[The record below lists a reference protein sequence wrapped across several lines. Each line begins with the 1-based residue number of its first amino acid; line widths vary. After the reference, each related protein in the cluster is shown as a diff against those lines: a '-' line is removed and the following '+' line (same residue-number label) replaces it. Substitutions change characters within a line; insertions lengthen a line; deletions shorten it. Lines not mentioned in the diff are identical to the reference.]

1 MFETVRNAFKLK
13 EIRSR
18 IIYTLLMLVVV
29 RIGTQLPIPGV
40 NGSYF
45 SEWFSGNS
53 GSAFGFF
60 DAITGGSFEKMSV
73 FALNITPYITSSIII
88 QLLTIAIPKLEEL
101 QKDGEEGRK
110 KMTAITRYLTV
121 ALALMESLAMAIGFG
136 KSGLLLEYNALN
148 IITAVVT
155 LTAGS
160 TVIMW
165 IGERITENGVG
176 NGISI
181 VLTINI
187 ISRIPQDLTLLFE
200 QFVKG
205 KEIAFQVL
213 NLAIIIAII
222 IAVTVL
228 TVTLQGAERRIP
240 VQYSRKVQGRKQI
253 GGQSSYIPLKVN
265 TAGVIPIIFAQSL
278 FMFPL
283 IIMQLLGKSGGNG
296 VGGTILKMLNQSNW
310 CDFKEPIYSIGLIVY
325 IVLVIAFAYFYTSIT
340 FNPLEIADNM
350 KKQGGFIPGIRP
362 GKPTSEYLTKIL
374 NYIIFIGAVGLVI
387 VAIIP
392 IFFEGAF
399 NASISFGGTSLIII
413 VGVII
418 ETLKQIES
426 RMLVRNY
433 KGFLND

>member
-29 RIGTQLPIPGV
+29 RIGTQLPVPGV
-40 NGSYF
+40 NGNYF

>member
-205 KEIAFQVL
+205 KEISFQVL

>member
-325 IVLVIAFAYFYTSIT
+325 IALVIAFAYFYTSIT

>member
-1 MFETVRNAFKLK
+1 MLETVRNAFKLK

-374 NYIIFIGAVGLVI
+374 NYIIFIGAIGLVI

>member
-1 MFETVRNAFKLK
+1 MLETVRNAFKLK

-29 RIGTQLPIPGV
+29 RIGTQLPVPGV

-88 QLLTIAIPKLEEL
+88 QLLTIAIPKLQEL

-136 KSGLLLEYNALN
+136 RSGLLIKFNALN
-148 IITAVVT
+148 VITAVVT

-222 IAVTVL
+222 IIVTVL
-228 TVTLQGAERRIP
+228 TVALQGAERRIP
-240 VQYSRKVQGRKQI
+240 VQYSRKVQGRKQV
-253 GGQSSYIPLKVN
+253 GGQTSHIPLKVN

-296 VGGTILKMLNQSNW
+296 IGGTILKMLNQSNW
-310 CDFKEPIYSIGLIVY
+310 CDFNEPIYSIGLIVY
-325 IVLVIAFAYFYTSIT
+325 IALVIAFAYFYTSIT

-387 VAIIP
+387 VAVIP

>member
-296 VGGTILKMLNQSNW
+296 VGGTILKMLNESNW